1 MAPRDGDNG
10 MDRRPRHP
18 AAQPVAPVDD
28 SDGEE
33 DDIVDDDIV
42 DDRNED
48 DEDDSEEDSDEID
61 EDQEEEDP
69 VDREVRMQRLR
80 TENAELLATK
90 MEQDLM
96 LQEIN
101 WKTEDIKAAT
111 LAKQEELKQLQEA
124 RRLRMEAE
132 ANGGAN
138 ANPEEN
144 PDPSP

>member
-80 TENAELLATK
+80 TENAELMATK

-132 ANGGAN
+132 ANGGAG